1 MQIVRIIFTLRL
13 TASKEDAA
21 GDLLKE
27 STKVKKCADEEIHH
41 MHIHDD
47 KEEEAFNRKIEDLK
61 NLEIQ
66 PDGAVL
72 GKDFRDVILRQM
84 QLTHALFQRQHQDAM
99 LLHEG
104 VKHFTAISKRVER
117 LTLVL
122 IGLTGVLAVMTA
134 LLIPR

>member
-1 MQIVRIIFTLRL
+1 
-13 TASKEDAA
+13 
-21 GDLLKE
+21 
-27 STKVKKCADEEIHH
+27 
-41 MHIHDD
+41 MHNHDD

-104 VKHFTAISKRVER
+104 VKQFTTISKRVER